1 MHRSGK
7 FHPVIYHWDTQQRHP
22 NYQIFVFPGVYRHY
36 EDMEN
41 MVQVLELGPMGRE
54 GQYGSAFALP
64 CGEFA
69 RLDRLLTPDRVEK
82 WLRET
87 ELHKY
92 GIIPPEN
99 QDKQH
104 GQSTGNSLNIVHI
117 TSYTAVMSVWN
128 TILKHYV
135 IDKIFL
141 TFNVDKTHLES

>member
-1 MHRSGK
+1 
-7 FHPVIYHWDTQQRHP
+7 
-22 NYQIFVFPGVYRHY
+22 
-36 EDMEN
+36 
-41 MVQVLELGPMGRE
+41 MGRE
-54 GQYGSAFALP
+54 GQYGSASTLP
-64 CGEFA
+64 CGEFGSA
-69 RLDRLLTPDRVEK
+69 GPSADSGSGGEVVD
-82 WLRET
+82 ET